1 MERRYTVVG
10 TGALGGYYGSRLHHA
25 GLDVRFLLRS
35 DFDHVCAHGLRVESP
50 EGDFSIPAPQAFG
63 TPGDLPLA
71 EVVLLC
77 LKTTGNHQLAEL
89 LPPAVGA
96 GATVVVMQNGLGVEA
111 EVAAL
116 LPDHPV
122 LGGLSFL
129 CSNKIGPGHIRHID
143 YGQVRFGAFSETG
156 DARGITAEM
165 EAIGSDFERAGIPVI
180 LEEDLTTA
188 RWKKLVW
195 NIPYNGLC
203 TVQDTPTDALMAE
216 SRLAAEV
223 KALMAEVLV
232 AARACGAD
240 IPEDFAE
247 KMRED
252 TVRMGAYL
260 PSMLIDRRENRPL
273 ELEAIYQR
281 PLAAARSAGVACP
294 RIEDLYA
301 RLRALD

>member
-1 MERRYTVVG
+1 MDRRYTVVG
-10 TGALGGYYGSRLHHA
+10 TGALGGYYGARLHHA
-25 GLDVRFLLRS
+25 GFRVRFLLRS
-35 DFDHVCAHGLRVESP
+35 DFEHVRAEGLRVDSP
-50 EGDFSIPAPQAFG
+50 EGDFSIPRPEAFG
-63 TPGDLPLA
+63 AAADLPA
-71 EVVLLC
+71 SEVVLLC
-77 LKTTGNHQLAEL
+77 LKTTGNHQLADL
-89 LPPAVGA
+89 LPPAVGP

-116 LPDHPV
+116 LPENPV

-143 YGQVRFGAFSETG
+143 YGQVRFGAFAEAGS
-156 DARGITAEM
+156 ARGITPQMA
-165 EAIGSDFERAGIPVI
+165 AIGADFERAGIPVI

-203 TVQDTPTDALMAE
+203 TVYDLPTDALVADPE
-216 SRLAAEV
+216 SAAEV
-223 KALMAEVLV
+223 VRLMEEVV
-232 AARACGAD
+232 AAGTACGAD
-240 IPEDFAE
+240 IPSSFPE

-252 TVRMGAYL
+252 TIRMGAYL

-281 PLAAARSAGVACP
+281 PLAAAAEAGVVCP
-294 RIEDLYA
+294 RIVELHN
-301 RLRALD
+301 RLQTLV